1 MVPDRFNPNKNK
13 YWKEVVEKSQK
24 VVTFLDLCGH
34 EKYLKTTIFGLVVRR
49 QKNNRQWSQI
59 IP

>member
-13 YWKEVVEKSQK
+13 YWKEVVEKSTK

-34 EKYLKTTIFGLVVRR
+34 EKYLKTTIFGLVVIYQFDDRP
-49 QKNNRQWSQI
+49 WCQI

>member
-13 YWKEVVEKSQK
+13 YWKEVVDKSTK

-34 EKYLKTTIFGLVVRR
+34 EKYLKTTIFGLVVEPSIR
-49 QKNNRQWSQI
+49 
-59 IP
+59 